1 MPQYIFAVR
10 MGSSDTAERSAELR
24 DDAAALAYACEI
36 VRELMMESATSSHS
50 TSVVEVGDETRPIVF
65 SVPFLA
71 ACA

>member
-1 MPQYIFAVR
+1 MPQYVFAVR

-36 VRELMMESATSSHS
+36 VRELTKAGSASSHS
-50 TSVVEVGDETRPIVF
+50 TSVVEVRDEARPIVF